1 MLAKKQK
8 EELIKQKKQTEVKLI
23 EEKKQKEE
31 ELIVLKTGKK
41 IQTAQE
47 IKIAKLAKSLI
58 NEIKDIDLVEIKQE
72 STPLKI
78 ETVDFNNLFTQI
90 DFEKNLKDSEKIEEI
105 INNVFEPL
113 DLESKIALTKILLE
127 GAMENAITKRNEI
140 SENIAN
146 LNKNEEINNKYNNQI
161 LFLERLLD
169 HAGIEY
175 KKRQD
180 INETN

>member
-31 ELIVLKTGKK
+31 ELIVLKPGKK
-41 IQTAQE
+41 IQTDQE

-127 GAMENAITKRNEI
+127 GTMEAAVTKRNEI
-140 SENIAN
+140 SKNIVD

-169 HAGIEY
+169 HTGIDY
-175 KKRQD
+175 KKRQN

>member
-1 MLAKKQK
+1 MF
-8 EELIKQKKQTEVKLI
+8 
-23 EEKKQKEE
+23 
-31 ELIVLKTGKK
+31 
-41 IQTAQE
+41 
-47 IKIAKLAKSLI
+47 
-58 NEIKDIDLVEIKQE
+58 EIKQE

-169 HAGIEY
+169 HTGIDY
-175 KKRQD
+175 KKRQN
-180 INETN
+180 INEKN